1 MSGTDSSWLWLALT
15 LIAGI
20 GIGVFIAYRFLPSAR
35 GNRRLSEEVDE
46 LKASQAKYEQDV
58 QAHFAKTGELFET
71 LTNSYR
77 EVYEHLASGAVT
89 LGGGRADRP
98 ELDLPDARRLTEAAQ
113 GRAPGPVE
121 GEPESTPEVSAEA
134 PHSADAE
141 AKSEVAVETQP
152 DSDEQRATAE
162 PTELAEQT
170 AEQEVPP
177 KREAGYDEATDEGLV
192 SGNEPGDRPRA
203 LH

>member
-1 MSGTDSSWLWLALT
+1 MTGTESSWLWLALT

-20 GIGVFIAYRFLPSAR
+20 GIGVFIAYRFLPSAS

-46 LKASQAKYEQDV
+46 LKASQAKYEQEV
-58 QAHFAKTGELFET
+58 QAHFTKTGELFET

-98 ELDLPDARRLTEAAQ
+98 KLDLPDARRLTEAAQ
-113 GRAPGPVE
+113 GGAPGPVE
-121 GEPESTPEVSAEA
+121 GESASAAQAPTAPPRST
-134 PHSADAE
+134 E
-141 AKSEVAVETQP
+141 AKAQSEPAAETQP
-152 DSDEQRATAE
+152 ESDEQRATAE
-162 PTELAEQT
+162 PTEPADQT
-170 AEQEVPP
+170 AEEEVHP

-192 SGNEPGDRPRA
+192 SGKEPGDRPRA